1 MALPGSNTGFEEGQE
16 DGTTRAPKWTPN
28 QARRDPK
35 IAPQRLQNGPF
46 RGPKRVLKGAG
57 GVKMACF
64 QQEAIGVKEG
74 HPFLATPRPFWDPLG
89 APSWGPE
96 GAFWGTFWGSFFKTV
111 FGTHLEAFL
120 GGFGA
125 QKRVPKRPMTASTSP
140 RKL

>member
-1 MALPGSNTGFEEGQE
+1 M
-16 DGTTRAPKWTPN
+16 
-28 QARRDPK
+28 DPSG
-35 IAPQRLQNGPF
+35 AQNGPWKV
-46 RGPKRVLKGAG
+46 PG
-57 GVKMACF
+57 GVRMACF
-64 QQEAIGVKEG
+64 QQEAIGVKDA

-96 GAFWGTFWGSFFKTV
+96 GAFGRAFCGSFFKTV

-125 QKRVPKRPMTASTSP
+125 PKKVPKRPMTASTSP

>member
-1 MALPGSNTGFEEGQE
+1 M
-16 DGTTRAPKWTPN
+16 
-28 QARRDPK
+28 DPSG
-35 IAPQRLQNGPF
+35 AQNGPWK
-46 RGPKRVLKGAG
+46 GPG

-64 QQEAIGVKEG
+64 QQEAIGAKDA

-96 GAFWGTFWGSFFKTV
+96 EAFWEAFWGSFFKTV

-125 QKRVPKRPMTASTSP
+125 PKKVPKRPMTASTSP

>member
-1 MALPGSNTGFEEGQE
+1 M
-16 DGTTRAPKWTPN
+16 
-28 QARRDPK
+28 DPK
-35 IAPQRLQNGPF
+35 SGPKGPQNRPPEANGPF
-46 RGPKRVLKGAG
+46 RGPKWALEGAR

-64 QQEAIGVKEG
+64 QQEATGVKDD

-125 QKRVPKRPMTASTSP
+125 PKKVPKRPMTASTGP